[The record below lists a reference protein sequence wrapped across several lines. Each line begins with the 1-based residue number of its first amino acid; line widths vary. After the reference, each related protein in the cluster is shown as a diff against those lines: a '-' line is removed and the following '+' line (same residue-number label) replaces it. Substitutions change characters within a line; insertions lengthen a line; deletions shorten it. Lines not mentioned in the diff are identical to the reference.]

1 VKKAI
6 YIIAIIWAAF
16 LTIGVIG
23 GAIEIIIN
31 L

>member
-1 VKKAI
+1 MKKAI
-6 YIIAIIWAAF
+6 YIIAIIWATF
-16 LTIGVIG
+16 LTIGAIG

>member
-1 VKKAI
+1 MKKAI
-6 YIIAIIWAAF
+6 HIIAIIWAAF

>member
-16 LTIGVIG
+16 LTIGAIG